1 MKKSFSL
8 FSFIGFVFVSVLG
21 TLLHFVYDWT
31 DKKIIASLFSGVN
44 ESTWEHM
51 KLLFFPLFVFALIER
66 FFFKERNDFW
76 CVKLIGTLTGLLLMP
91 IIFYTYNGVFG
102 QSPDWVNITIFFV
115 SAAVVFILENQIF
128 KNNILKCRFPSFA
141 FSVLCVIGLLFFVFT
156 FYPPQIPLFKD
167 PVTGSFGV

>member
-1 MKKSFSL
+1 MKKSFS
-8 FSFIGFVFVSVLG
+8 FFGFIGFVFVSVLG

-31 DKKIIASLFSGVN
+31 NENFIASLFSGVN

-51 KLLFFPLFVFALIER
+51 KLLFFPLFVFAVIER
-66 FFFKERNDFW
+66 FFFKDRSDFG
-76 CVKLIGTLTGLLLMP
+76 CVKLTGTVFGLLLIP

-115 SAAVVFILENQIF
+115 SAAAVFVLETWLF
-128 KNNILKCRFPSFA
+128 KNNILKCRFPNLA
-141 FSVLCVIGLLFFVFT
+141 FLLLCVIGILFFIFT

-167 PVTGSFGV
+167 PITGGFGV